1 MLQSCSMNSPLPE
14 PTDKTTTY
22 SAIIAQARL
31 ATIGNMVYSD
41 VVGAP
46 NEKSFYP
53 SISRSLDHQ
62 LQAWKLSLPDYFT
75 SQDIPRWF
83 RGPRAIVC
91 WKEQNLR
98 MMLWWGTQRLCKLPR
113 DSEEA
118 FVMCQNAALTTIQN
132 ITIFCIDQADA
143 LHTGL
148 SWYATYFLFQA
159 AIVLSIHHLKPCQP
173 TDTDLAAV
181 HQELSVSSFSKAC
194 DCLANLSQNNKAA
207 ARCLEVLNR
216 IRDRSQPAQC
226 LATDVANP
234 GLNSNPDTTQRP
246 TTLENTDAH
255 PTNFTVDPSLR
266 ILFQD
271 TSWNNDIFEGLQGFP
286 GTNEVGLF
294 DYIPENSFDAR
305 VLPDWPTDSG
315 LGPV

>member
-1 MLQSCSMNSPLPE
+1 MSTHGHRPGSS
-14 PTDKTTTY
+14 
-22 SAIIAQARL
+22 S
-31 ATIGNMVYSD
+31 S
-41 VVGAP
+41 
-46 NEKSFYP
+46 
-53 SISRSLDHQ
+53 
-62 LQAWKLSLPDYFT
+62 
-75 SQDIPRWF
+75 
-83 RGPRAIVC
+83 
-91 WKEQNLR
+91 
-98 MMLWWGTQRLCKLPR
+98 GTLG
-113 DSEEA
+113 
-118 FVMCQNAALTTIQN
+118 F
-132 ITIFCIDQADA
+132 
-143 LHTGL
+143 
-148 SWYATYFLFQA
+148 FL
-159 AIVLSIHHLKPCQP
+159 
-173 TDTDLAAV
+173 
-181 HQELSVSSFSKAC
+181 SKAC

>member
-1 MLQSCSMNSPLPE
+1 MNSPLPE
-14 PTDKTTTY
+14 PMDKATTY

-46 NEKSFYP
+46 NEKSFNP
-53 SISRSLDHQ
+53 GISRSLDHQ

-98 MMLWWGTQRLCKLPR
+98 MMLWWGTQRLCKLPQ
-113 DSEEA
+113 DIEEA
-118 FVMCQNAALTTIQN
+118 FVMCQNAALTTVQS
-132 ITIFCIDQADA
+132 ITIFCVDQADA

-181 HQELSVSSFSKAC
+181 HQELLVSSFSKAC

-216 IRDRSQPAQC
+216 IRDRSQPAQH
-226 LATDVANP
+226 LPVHTSDL
-234 GLNSNPDTTQRP
+234 GLNSYPGTTQQP
-246 TTLENTDAH
+246 TAPEDTDMH
-255 PTNFTVDPSLR
+255 STNFEIDPSLQ
-266 ILFQD
+266 IFFQG
-271 TSWNNDIFEGLQGFP
+271 TSWKNDIFEGLQGFP

-294 DYIPENSFDAR
+294 DYIPENSSDAY
-305 VLPDWPTDSG
+305 VMPEWPTDSDLG
-315 LGPV
+315 LT